1 MGWCAVLPRLSCAR
15 LGRCHPARLRCP
27 GLRLGAGGGRM
38 CEGLLSVERA
48 VCTWGFAV
56 GVPDAANPTPNP
68 TLTLT
73 LTPSINPDP
82 NPNPNPTRRLLTA
95 ATYCGYLLRLLTSAC
110 ALSATGGVPY
120 LSLTSS
126 WCLIVHQL
134 APVLRLLYLRT
145 AVHMGRSREAA
156 VSLVSATLN
165 WVG

>member
-1 MGWCAVLPRLSCAR
+1 MHVGP
-15 LGRCHPARLRCP
+15 
-27 GLRLGAGGGRM
+27 
-38 CEGLLSVERA
+38 
-48 VCTWGFAV
+48 FAV

-134 APVLRLLYLRT
+134 AYCTGLASP
-145 AVHMGRSREAA
+145 
-156 VSLVSATLN
+156 LVSVRGIGEQPSRRTCSECEKRKARRRASSVAIQGNRMSPQALH
-165 WVG
+165 